1 MDELRRTECG
11 DLPVTNQQTPTQ
23 VSVVTIDQSTIYNL
37 LLEVRDDVRDV
48 KHDVAELNKD
58 KVDHEER
65 IRKLEERK
73 TVSPWQLWL
82 AIGSGV
88 TFAGGVI
95 ALLQSLV
102 V

>member
-1 MDELRRTECG
+1 MSE
-11 DLPVTNQQTPTQ
+11 PAPPQ

-48 KHDVAELNKD
+48 KHDVAELKED

-82 AIGSGV
+82 AL
-88 TFAGGVI
+88 AGGISVLGGVFAI
-95 ALLQSLV
+95 FNQLTGAA
-102 V
+102 